1 MVLEEADDIAA
12 AVVPGERFHEDFPKP
27 EGVVFVSQ
35 GACNLFKVEFQ
46 VHERRVILVAA
57 DNFFL
62 APPFE
67 YFLCIDGNIVVV
79 FSNQIE
85 EDVLHNTSN
94 LVYFYGM
101 QRLLK
106 LKKVLKNSFLASLAE
121 SFKAAKATTGKF
133 RPLTGE
139 EVAALE
145 KNGNRCDDWSRVQVE
160 ANFTAD
166 RIFNSVFMG
175 DVRLP
180 AFYGTLLLP
189 GDISYPTGIYDS
201 LVHNCFIENALIYKV
216 AMLSNVLVR
225 SSAVVQ
231 NVGSL
236 VSSGKIN
243 YMIGSA
249 MNVGNEMGGRS
260 VKVFPDITTDLVDA
274 QLFHAADAEVQKSF
288 DEMLEQFRNDVA
300 LPFGVVG
307 KGAVVS
313 NTNIVRNS
321 WIGEH
326 ARVEGA
332 AKIRNSVILS
342 SLEQS
347 THVYDS
353 VIMENS
359 NVQMGVSV
367 HTGAEVQGSVLMER
381 CKVGSKAIVKSSIVA
396 PCCHIEEAEVNCS
409 YVGPM
414 TQMHHH
420 SLLIAALWPN
430 GCGNL
435 GYGANVGSNHT
446 GRMPDQEIM
455 PGLGM
460 FFGLGV
466 NIKFPANFSES
477 PFTLIASGVTT
488 MPQRLKFPF
497 SLVRPGDPQL
507 VGVPARLNEIVPGW
521 NFAKNAYAMDRNAFK
536 YSVRGKG
543 VVNSSFYS
551 IYSPEI
557 AYNVFDAF
565 SRLQNVTVRDLYTKE
580 HVEGLGENFMRERVR
595 QEAIHAYLEYL
606 EHYVLDMLI
615 SLVENDK
622 TLVTMAPRELR
633 RLVVGDAN
641 KDIVRVVPMPETF
654 EDMVKRF
661 RVLEKGWFDRVAH
674 GLDRDNNRGR
684 EIFDDYDSAHPIDT
698 AFVEWEKA
706 RFEDSVRRLNAVLKI
721 DKPE

>member
-1 MVLEEADDIAA
+1 
-12 AVVPGERFHEDFPKP
+12 
-27 EGVVFVSQ
+27 
-35 GACNLFKVEFQ
+35 
-46 VHERRVILVAA
+46 
-57 DNFFL
+57 
-62 APPFE
+62 
-67 YFLCIDGNIVVV
+67 
-79 FSNQIE
+79 
-85 EDVLHNTSN
+85 
-94 LVYFYGM
+94 M

-121 SFKAAKATTGKF
+121 SFKAARATAGKF
-133 RPLTGE
+133 RPLTGDE
-139 EVAALE
+139 IVALE
-145 KNGNRCDDWSRVQVE
+145 KNGNRCDDWNRVQVE

-201 LVHNCFIENALIYKV
+201 LVHNCFIENALVYKV
-216 AMLSNVLVR
+216 AMLSNVYVR

-243 YMIGSA
+243 YMIGTA
-249 MNVGNEMGGRS
+249 MNVGNEMGGRT

-274 QLFHAADAEVQKSF
+274 QLFHAADVEVQKSF

-307 KGAVVS
+307 KGAVIS

-321 WIGEH
+321 WIGSH

-342 SLEQS
+342 SLEES
-347 THVYDS
+347 SHIYDS
-353 VIMENS
+353 VILENS
-359 NVQMGVSV
+359 NVQTGVKV
-367 HTGAEVQGSVLMER
+367 HTGAEVQGSVLMSR
-381 CKVGSKAIVKSSIVA
+381 CKVASKAIVKSSIIA
-396 PCCHIEEAEVNCS
+396 PCCHIEEGEVNSS
-409 YVGPM
+409 YMGPM

-420 SLLIAALWPN
+420 SLLIAALWPD

-455 PGLGM
+455 PGQGM

-466 NIKFPANFSES
+466 NIKFPANYRES

-488 MPQRLKFPF
+488 LPQRLKFPF

-507 VGVPARLNEIVPGW
+507 MGVPARLNEIVPGW
-521 NFAKNAYAMDRNAFK
+521 NYAKNAYALDRNAYK

-543 VVNSSFYS
+543 IVAVSFFS
-551 IYSPEI
+551 IYNAEI
-557 AYNVFDAF
+557 ARLVFDAYN
-565 SRLQNVTVRDLYTKE
+565 RLQVTQVRDVYTKE
-580 HVEGLGENFMRERVR
+580 HIDGLGENFMRERVR
-595 QEAIHAYLEYL
+595 QDALRAYTDYLERYL
-606 EHYVLDMLI
+606 LDQMI
-615 SLVENDK
+615 TLVEGDVTLGK
-622 TLVTMAPRELR
+622 TNPRELR
-633 RLVVGDAN
+633 KMLVSDAN
-641 KDIVRVVPMPETF
+641 KDLNREVGRLVNLPETF
-654 EDMVKRF
+654 EDLVKRF
-661 RVLEKGWFDRVAH
+661 RQLERDWFDSVAH
-674 GLDRDNNRGR
+674 GLDRDIARGR
-684 EIFDDYDSAHPIDT
+684 EIFDDYDQAHPEDKG
-698 AFVEWEKA
+698 FVEWEKS
-706 RFEDSVRRLNAVLKI
+706 RFEESVKRLNAVLKNI
-721 DKPE
+721 G